1 MCRLVRVC
9 MGPTAIAERK
19 LDFGKQLIVLGVG
32 IDIKPSGFSC
42 WPSDDKVTKW
52 TRRIDLALTSGKLSP
67 GEASKLSGAL
77 MWATQAIFKRLG
89 RAMLR
94 PIIRQIHN
102 VKSSIGSEL
111 AIALK
116 WWREVLNMGLR
127 EERPWHQVP
136 QKTIHMYTDARST
149 PPRVAAVLIR
159 FPVFVCGAFVV
170 VIMLLCSEGW
180 IDTLRGYGAFT

>member
-1 MCRLVRVC
+1 
-9 MGPTAIAERK
+9 MGITAIAERK
-19 LDFGKQLIVLGVG
+19 LDFGKQLIILGVG

-52 TRRIDLALTSGKLSP
+52 TRRIDLAQRSGKLSP

-94 PIIRQIHN
+94 PIIRQSHSA
-102 VKSSIGSEL
+102 KSSIGSEL

-127 EERPWHQVP
+127 EERPWHQVR
-136 QKTIHMYTDARST
+136 QRTIHMYTDARST

-159 FPVFVCGAFVV
+159 FTVLLCVAFVV
-170 VIMLLCSEGW
+170 VFMRLCCEGW
-180 IDTLRGYGAFT
+180 IYTLRGYGTFT